1 MEQVVDQLS
10 ELKKQ
15 LLLKKLYNSE
25 DIGSSGFIDN
35 GQIIPIDEQSA
46 LDLEASMLTDSE
58 KYRRNLDKKI
68 YDAESTFQS
77 YIKKMNEHE
86 INDDYKNSM
95 IQDLYDAKNNKE
107 KMQIIRQY
115 QELSNQ
121 RFKQIDPN
129 YGKI

>member
-1 MEQVVDQLS
+1 MEQIVDQLS

-25 DIGSSGFIDN
+25 EIGDSGFISN

-46 LDLEASMLTDSE
+46 LELEESLLPDSE
-58 KYRRNLDKKI
+58 KYRRNLDKST
-68 YDAESTFQS
+68 YDAASTFQS
-77 YIKKMNEHE
+77 YIKKMNKYG
-86 INDDYKNSM
+86 ISDDYKKPM